1 MLGCTLCVAHKR
13 CFLCSV
19 NIILWLV
26 ASVTD
31 KNKYYSERTKHNNIV
46 CKLPHCTHLAD
57 TESTI
62 HLPVPLKMF
71 ADGNSLL
78 DQVVQIL
85 RNGGSKSLLLQD
97 SQDLISSDKAHLGDT
112 VGITQDDTWK
122 RRQHQQMLNVFTC
135 S

>member
-1 MLGCTLCVAHKR
+1 MCTYKCRFPCHVK
-13 CFLCSV
+13 
-19 NIILWLV
+19 IILWLV

-31 KNKYYSERTKHNNIV
+31 KNKYYSERTKHNHNV
-46 CKLPHCTHLAD
+46 CKLPYCTHLAD

-62 HLPVPLKMF
+62 HLPVPLEMF

-78 DQVVQIL
+78 DQVVEIL

-97 SQDLISSDKAHLGDT
+97 SQDLISGDKAHLGDT

-122 RRQHQQMLNVFTC
+122 RQQHQQMLSVFTY